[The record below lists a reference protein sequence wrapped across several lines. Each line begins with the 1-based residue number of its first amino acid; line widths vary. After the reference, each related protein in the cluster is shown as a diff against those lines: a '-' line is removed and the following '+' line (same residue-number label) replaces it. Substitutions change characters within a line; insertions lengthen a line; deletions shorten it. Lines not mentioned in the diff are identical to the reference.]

1 MADFNATRSF
11 GQRGM
16 SLVELMVA
24 IAIGMFMVAALVSL
38 FARSSFDR
46 RTLDLTGRQI
56 ENGRYALDS
65 LRDEIV
71 MAGYYGEVSPKEML
85 TFASADPCTG
95 TLANM
100 GWDAATSKVPLPI
113 EGGTTLPVSWN
124 CGTLNRKAG
133 TEYLVIRYALPASTT
148 PAGSTSSVVSIQA
161 KGCQDGTTAFAVAN
175 GGTATNFPLTQQDCS
190 TAMPVRELRTR
201 LYFVATCGVC
211 SPNDGIPTLKV
222 LERRA
227 GTLSESVVADGVEN
241 LSVEYGLDTT
251 GDGVVDSYTTTPT
264 TAQLKDLVA
273 MRVRVIAR
281 TTEQIAGYVDG
292 KTIGGEGGLVDFT
305 PATADQAYKRKAFV
319 ELVALP
325 NIAGPRE
332 LP

>member
-1 MADFNATRSF
+1 MADFNHARF

-24 IAIGMFMVAALVSL
+24 IAIGMFMVAALVAL

-65 LRDEIV
+65 LRDEIL
-71 MAGYYGEVSPKEML
+71 MAGYYGELSPKEVL
-85 TFASADPCTG
+85 NFASADPCTG

-100 GWDAATSKVPLPI
+100 GWNVATNQVPLPV
-113 EGGTTLPVSWN
+113 EGGATLPVGWG
-124 CGTLNRKAG
+124 CGALNQKAG
-133 TEYLVIRYALPASTT
+133 TEYLVIRYVKPESTT
-148 PAGSTSSVVSIQA
+148 PAGSTSGVVSLQA
-161 KGCQDGTTAFAVAN
+161 NGCLDGSTPFALAN

-201 LYFVATCGVC
+201 LYYVAACGVC

-222 LERRA
+222 IERRG

-241 LSVEYGLDTT
+241 LSLEYGLDTT

-264 TAQLKDLVA
+264 TANLKDLVA

-281 TTEQIAGYVDG
+281 TTETVAGYVDG
-292 KTIGGEGGLVDFT
+292 KTIGGEGGLADFT
-305 PATADQAYKRKAFV
+305 PPTADQAYKRKAFV

-332 LP
+332 QP